1 VFLLNYLI
9 QRGNPTMTNSID
21 SSIAESNT
29 AYFRPALLRT
39 ESEGDFENLLD
50 ELKRD
55 VEPATFVER
64 MYVSDIANRTWDI
77 IRYSRNKAGIINN
90 AFRTA
95 LANVLRP
102 ILLPAGVEYL
112 VAIGVAKIEA
122 RRLADDW
129 FYGREGKD
137 EALALLKK
145 AGLDM
150 AAVEAEA
157 FRLGLEDIERVDRL
171 LTAASVS
178 RDKTL
183 RAMAWYRESFV
194 KKLQQSSERIL
205 AAEQAPS
212 IASSDLAN

>member
-1 VFLLNYLI
+1 
-9 QRGNPTMTNSID
+9 MT
-21 SSIAESNT
+21 SSNGGSNKESNT
-29 AYFRPALLRT
+29 VYFRPALLRT
-39 ESEGDFENLLD
+39 ESEGDFEKLFD

-55 VEPATFVER
+55 VEPATFVEGI
-64 MYVSDIANRTWDI
+64 YVRDIANHTWDI

-95 LANVLRP
+95 LAYILRP
-102 ILLPAGVEYL
+102 ILLPAGADYL
-112 VAIGVAKIEA
+112 THIGEA
-122 RRLADDW
+122 NLRARKLANDW

-137 EALALLKK
+137 EALAVLKK
-145 AGLDM
+145 ADLDM

-157 FRLGLEDIERVDRL
+157 FRLRLEDIERVDRL
-171 LTAASVS
+171 LTAAGVS
-178 RDKTL
+178 RDKAL

-212 IASSDLAN
+212 VVSSDLAN

>member
-1 VFLLNYLI
+1 
-9 QRGNPTMTNSID
+9 MNSSD
-21 SSIAESNT
+21 RSSITEPNT

-39 ESEGDFENLLD
+39 ESEGDFEKLFD

-55 VEPATFVER
+55 VEPATFVEGI
-64 MYVSDIANRTWDI
+64 YVRDIANHSWDI

-95 LANVLRP
+95 LAYILRP
-102 ILLPAGVEYL
+102 ILLPAGADYL
-112 VAIGVAKIEA
+112 THIGEA
-122 RRLADDW
+122 NLRARKLANDW

-137 EALALLKK
+137 EALAVLKK
-145 AGLDM
+145 ADLDM

-157 FRLGLEDIERVDRL
+157 FRLRLEDIERVDRL
-171 LTAASVS
+171 LTAAGVS
-178 RDKTL
+178 RDKAL

-212 IASSDLAN
+212 VVSSDLAN